1 MIIIK
6 TKYKLTRYLSNLTV
20 KKNIMNYHVAKL
32 TLSLIILVFA
42 LYSCGD
48 ASKSKS
54 TKSESA
60 QFETAKNQM
69 TADVNSLL
77 SSFPPPSEIPYLLM
91 ATGSDFDGDAIN
103 DVSKAGNYTS
113 EVAVSALNM
122 GIYTTDIG
130 YLISYDK
137 TQSALEYIGACQKL
151 SEAIGVNSVV
161 DLEFILR
168 FEENLL
174 NKDSLKTLVDE
185 ASNQSNKF
193 LESTGRLD
201 VASLILSG
209 SILEGLYLSTQL
221 IKNYPEDTPAE
232 IRDLILEPLIK
243 VVIDQKE
250 GLDNLIEMVERFNDN
265 QTLSSLLV
273 DLNKIKLIYDNE
285 LVEVSAEIAS
295 NTGDMMLRSKVL
307 DHLTTEISRIRNSLV
322 Q

>member
-1 MIIIK
+1 MSNHSV
-6 TKYKLTRYLSNLTV
+6 KLISS
-20 KKNIMNYHVAKL
+20 I
-32 TLSLIILVFA
+32 IILVFV

-54 TKSESA
+54 TDSESA
-60 QFETAKNQM
+60 EFETAKNQM
-69 TADVNSLL
+69 TADVNVLL

-91 ATGSDFDGDAIN
+91 ATGSDFDGNVIN
-103 DVSKAGNYTS
+103 DVSRADNYIS
-113 EVAVSALNM
+113 EVAKSAVNI
-122 GIYTTDIG
+122 GVYTTDIG

-137 TQSALEYIGACQKL
+137 TQPALEYISACQKL
-151 SEAIGVNSVV
+151 SETVGVNSVV
-161 DLEFILR
+161 DLEFLLR

-185 ASNQSNKF
+185 ASNQSNKL

-250 GLDNLIEMVERFNDN
+250 GLNKLIEIVKKFDDN
-265 QTLSSLLV
+265 QALNSLLA

-285 LVEVSAEIAS
+285 LVKVNAQIAS
-295 NTGDMMLRSKVL
+295 NTGDMMLESKVL
-307 DHLTTEISRIRNSLV
+307 DHLTTEISRVRNSLV

>member
-1 MIIIK
+1 M
-6 TKYKLTRYLSNLTV
+6 SN
-20 KKNIMNYHVAKL
+20 YSAKL
-32 TLSLIILVFA
+32 ISSIIILVFV

-54 TKSESA
+54 TDSESA
-60 QFETAKNQM
+60 EFETAKNQM
-69 TADVNSLL
+69 TADVNALL

-91 ATGSDFDGDAIN
+91 ATGSDFDGNVIN
-103 DVSKAGNYTS
+103 DVSRADNYTG
-113 EVAVSALNM
+113 EVAKSAVNI
-122 GIYTTDIG
+122 GVYTTDIG

-137 TQSALEYIGACQKL
+137 TQPALEYISACQKL
-151 SEAIGVNSVV
+151 SETVGVNSVV
-161 DLEFILR
+161 DLEFLLR

-185 ASNQSNKF
+185 ASNQSNKL

-250 GLDNLIEMVERFNDN
+250 GLNKLIEIVKKFDDN
-265 QTLSSLLV
+265 QALSSLLA

-285 LVEVSAEIAS
+285 LVKVNAQIAS
-295 NTGDMMLRSKVL
+295 NTGDMMLESKVL
-307 DHLTTEISRIRNSLV
+307 DHLTTEISRVRNSLV